1 MRRKWL
7 MLLIF
12 LAFVTG
18 FYLPEIERTEAA
30 KAKTEPA
37 KTVEKQKSCTGCHE
51 DFKTVLPQ
59 AHPPVTGNTLSA
71 CLECHAPGERGKAEP
86 NKFAA
91 RLHLAHL
98 KGPVKADCLVCHTWQ
113 PGKSFGLVG
122 GADSYGAPSEEDMNL
137 MKRMFTSAAESVH
150 LDARHVSKDITCAGC
165 HGKDLPKEEDT
176 VENAKCLEC
185 HGPAEALAAKTAPK
199 DFPDRNPHK
208 SHLGEI
214 NCTVCH
220 SGHGESK
227 VYCLE
232 CHPTFN
238 MKMK

>member
-1 MRRKWL
+1 MQRKWL
-7 MLLIF
+7 MLWILLALIT
-12 LAFVTG
+12 VVC
-18 FYLPEIERTEAA
+18 LPVIERTEAA
-30 KAKTEPA
+30 KAKGEPA
-37 KTVEKQKSCTGCHE
+37 QTAGKEKSCTVCHA
-51 DFKTVLPQ
+51 DFKTVLPET
-59 AHPPVTGNTLSA
+59 HPPVKGDTLSA

-98 KGPVKADCLVCHTWQ
+98 KSQVKADCLECHTWQ

-122 GADSYGAPSEEDMNL
+122 TTDSYGAPSEEDMNL
-137 MKRMFTSAAESVH
+137 MKRMFTSAAESAN
-150 LDARHVSKDITCAGC
+150 LDARHVSKDITCDGC
-165 HGKDLPKEEDT
+165 HGKDLPWEEDT

-185 HGPAEALAAKTAPK
+185 HGPMDELAAKTAPK

-220 SGHGESK
+220 SGHAESK

-232 CHPTFN
+232 CHPTFD